1 MTVRRLRPRRRA
13 RGRHVH
19 PDRHRQAQ
27 RCRSP
32 GLARRRARPDRG
44 DAAEPARQT
53 PPLELGSGAEARSSR
68 IGRRAPD
75 QSTPNALAA
84 QTRPAYPCGLR
95 RMDTLHLAAVNLKSQ
110 AQLEGVGCSPRL
122 PNPSVNVNCIKI
134 RDDDAWTSR
143 ADFGWSNIAL
153 TNGVFSGNRLR
164 GQIYGPNH
172 EEVGG
177 VLARTGID
185 GTFGARRQ

>member
-1 MTVRRLRPRRRA
+1 MSDSASLGHAISR
-13 RGRHVH
+13 
-19 PDRHRQAQ
+19 
-27 RCRSP
+27 
-32 GLARRRARPDRG
+32 
-44 DAAEPARQT
+44 DASIT
-53 PPLELGSGAEARSSR
+53 IDDFS
-68 IGRRAPD
+68 
-75 QSTPNALAA
+75 
-84 QTRPAYPCGLR
+84 
-95 RMDTLHLAAVNLKSQ
+95 
-110 AQLEGVGCSPRL
+110 
-122 PNPSVNVNCIKI
+122 NPSVNVNCIKI